1 MVYLRSSCII
11 IVTGSY
17 ATILNGTRTEDGE
30 RGVPIIRPITRVD
43 EPVMADQMGI
53 MCSRLIALA
62 GEMNPKSYE
71 HLVYPQ
77 YAGRGSGDLWNA
89 ASWRADIVF
98 SVFLDSKRKKR
109 KDTSAIKEHK

>member
-1 MVYLRSSCII
+1 MGSAGCRSLGRSLELMSQSWPTKWALCAA
-11 IVTGSY
+11 G
-17 ATILNGTRTEDGE
+17 
-30 RGVPIIRPITRVD
+30 
-43 EPVMADQMGI
+43 
-53 MCSRLIALA
+53 LIALA

-98 SVFLDSKRKKR
+98 SVFLDSKKKR